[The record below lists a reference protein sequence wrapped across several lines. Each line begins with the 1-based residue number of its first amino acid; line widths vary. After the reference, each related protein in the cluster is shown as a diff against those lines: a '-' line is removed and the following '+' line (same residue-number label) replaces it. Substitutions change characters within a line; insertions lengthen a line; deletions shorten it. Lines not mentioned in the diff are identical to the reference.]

1 MKIYTINEVFEE
13 LEKGRGKDK
22 VKRKAK
28 RFRVGGVLSMER
40 AKAKGYGRWKEQ
52 KEETGVE
59 SFPKQFPGVLYRRG
73 SVL

>member
-28 RFRVGGVLSMER
+28 RFRVGGVLSIER
-40 AKAKGYGRWKEQ
+40 AKAKGYGNW
-52 KEETGVE
+52 
-59 SFPKQFPGVLYRRG
+59 PKQGKESKG
-73 SVL
+73 SDSATGWRDEG